1 MFPFLPSGTSYNT
14 SVPGFGA
21 EAPSRNRFAVRARRE
36 RYMTWVVTV
45 PVKFDRGKAGTV
57 EIMSLQALEKN

>member
-1 MFPFLPSGTSYNT
+1 
-14 SVPGFGA
+14 
-21 EAPSRNRFAVRARRE
+21 
-36 RYMTWVVTV
+36 MTWVVTV